1 MGTSVAWMILGGTI
15 HKRTHSSDARLVSRV
30 QSIWGAEQNQA
41 ASRASYTVASEIDET
56 VVENNKTRVVRRKHD
71 LQVPLVVTS
80 SNIDVK
86 LDLAHRKK
94 GLLWYSTYS
103 VAFSGEYGFRNPDSA
118 APHRVSVVFELPGER
133 AVYDDL
139 TVTVD
144 GERRSVSVAG
154 NIVNVDVPLA
164 ASEGARVAFSY
175 KSQGLSLW
183 RYNFGDKVNAVNDFR
198 MKMVTNFH
206 DIDFPDDTL
215 APTAKR
221 PTGAGW
227 ELEWKYKNLLSGYRI
242 AMAMPEKLQPGPLAA
257 EISFFA
263 PVSLFFFF
271 FLMFIITTL
280 RGIDLH
286 PMNYFFLA
294 AAFFAFHL
302 LLAYMVDHF
311 DIHASFAIASVV
323 SVGLVASY
331 MRLVVGPRF
340 AFREVAAAQI
350 VYLVLFSYAF
360 FFRGFT
366 GLAVTI
372 GSIATLFVVM
382 QATGRI
388 RWSERFGPE
397 PPPLAT
403 PAGTASMP

>member
-1 MGTSVAWMILGGTI
+1 MILGGTI
-15 HKRTHSSDARLVSRV
+15 HKRTHFSDARMVSRF
-30 QSIWGAEQNQA
+30 QSIWGGAEQNQA
-41 ASRASYTVASEIDET
+41 APHANYTTEAEYEET
-56 VVENNKTRVVRRKHD
+56 VVENNQTRVIRRKRD
-71 LQVPLVVTS
+71 LQVPVPVS
-80 SNIDVK
+80 SSKIDVK
-86 LDLAHRKK
+86 LDLDHRKK
-94 GLLWYSTYS
+94 GLLWYRTYT
-103 VAFSGEYGFRNPDSA
+103 VAFAGEYGFRNPDMA
-118 APHRVSVVFELPGER
+118 GPHRLSVVFVLPGEK
-133 AVYDDL
+133 AVYDGL
-139 TVTVD
+139 TVTVN
-144 GERRSVSVAG
+144 GEQRHVTVAG
-154 NIVNVDVPLA
+154 NVVSVDVPLA
-164 ASEGARVAFSY
+164 ALEGVRVGFSY
-175 KSQGLSLW
+175 KSQGLSQW
-183 RYNFGDKVNAVNDFR
+183 RYNFGEKVNAVKDFQLR
-198 MKMVTNFH
+198 MATNFT

-221 PTGAGW
+221 RNNSGW
-227 ELEWKYKNLLSGYRI
+227 ELDWKYTNLLSGFRI
-242 AMAMPEKLQPGPLAA
+242 AMTMPEKLQPGPLAA

-311 DIHASFAIASVV
+311 DIHASFLIASVV

-388 RWSERFGPE
+388 RWSERFGAAA
-397 PPPLAT
+397 PPPV
-403 PAGTASMP
+403 PIQ